1 MINFRY
7 IFITLSVL
15 VLFCCRSNYNTE
27 ELGLEN
33 TINKMADAY
42 LKRLFETFPGRN
54 YNFEDF
60 DTQRVNIYNNS
71 IEHLERWHQ
80 FEDSLYMALNKI
92 DLDKEIEKGTRI
104 TYWILKEELESSIQL
119 RVCREELWNVNHIT
133 GIHTYLINLIE
144 SQPVKTN
151 KQRKDALKRW
161 AKIPEIINT
170 ELFNLRIGLAEGY
183 TMPQEIV
190 QLVIDDLEK
199 TLSVNEKESIFMS
212 PSERSDNVNFKTE
225 WKHLATGSI
234 FPAIKKYNLFLKEE
248 YYPNTR
254 ESVSILDNEGGENC
268 YQAYLR
274 KQTSAKIKALQ
285 VFETGKRN
293 VETNMVEVK
302 KIAKDIYNSDDIH
315 VIIDSIKSDSSIR
328 FNDKHEVLA
337 HIKKLIIK
345 TEKQSKNWFKV
356 IPDRN
361 LEIKPYPI
369 GSRSFGSYEFASE
382 DSTSYFRINLDQP
395 TKISKASLEKLV
407 FHEAIPGHHF
417 QITLENTIKGRHEIS
432 ENVGYNGYIEGWAR
446 YTEALAEEMNLYTTE
461 ASLILRRTWNY
472 RGMVVDPGLHLYKW
486 NKEKVIDYIMES
498 GGSYN
503 SALSLYYRIIAT
515 PGQLTSYDVG
525 ATEIFKFREI
535 AESKLSTSF
544 DLKEFH
550 ELILKNGSIP
560 LTALEKEFELWLR
573 DQK

>member
-1 MINFRY
+1 MKNFRY
-7 IFITLSVL
+7 VFIVLSVL
-15 VLFCCRSNYNTE
+15 VLFCYGCNDNTE
-27 ELGLEN
+27 ELSLEN
-33 TINKMADAY
+33 TINNMADAY

-60 DTQRVNIYNNS
+60 DTQGVNIYNNS
-71 IEHLERWHQ
+71 IKHLEGWHQ

-92 DLDKEIEKGTRI
+92 DLDKEIEKGARI
-104 TYWILKEELESSIQL
+104 TYWILREELESSIQL
-119 RVCREELWNVNHIT
+119 RVCKEELWNVNHLT

-144 SQPVKTN
+144 SQPVKTLE
-151 KQRKDALKRW
+151 QQEGALKRW
-161 AKIPEIINT
+161 AKVPEIIEI
-170 ELFNLRIGLAEGY
+170 ELLNLRRGLAEGY
-183 TMPQEIV
+183 SMPKEIV

-199 TLSVNEKESIFMS
+199 TLSAYEEESVFMS
-212 PSERSDNVNFKTE
+212 PSGRSDSEIFKNE
-225 WKHLATGSI
+225 WKHLATHSI
-234 FPAIKKYNLFLKEE
+234 IPAINKYNFFLKEE

-293 VETNMVEVK
+293 VESNMVEVK

-328 FNDKHEVLA
+328 FKDKQEVLG
-337 HIKKLIIK
+337 HIQKLI
-345 TEKQSKNWFKV
+345 EKAEKESKNWFKN
-356 IPDRN
+356 IPTRK
-361 LEIKPYPI
+361 LEIKPYPT
-369 GSRSFGSYEFASE
+369 GSRSYGSYEFASE
-382 DSTSYFRINLDQP
+382 DSISYFRINLDQP

-417 QITLENTIKGRHEIS
+417 QNALENTINGRHAIS

-446 YTEALAEEMNLYTTE
+446 YAEALAEEMNLYTIDG
-461 ASLILRRTWNY
+461 SLILRRTWNY
-472 RGMVVDPGLHLYKW
+472 RGMVVDPGLHLFRWK
-486 NKEKVIDYIMES
+486 KEKVIEYMMES

-515 PGQLTSYDVG
+515 PGQLTAYDVG
-525 ATEIFKFREI
+525 GSEIFRFREL
-535 AESKLSTSF
+535 AKSQLGASF
-544 DLKEFH
+544 DIRGFH

-560 LTALEKEFELWLR
+560 LTALEREFELWLR